1 MNNNKDTLQD
11 TFMQVVRLNF
21 KRAYELLTKIDIH
34 PGQQHLLMHLAE
46 DDGQSLK
53 ELTKKLE
60 IKPATVTVMVQR
72 MEKSGL
78 VVKKPDE
85 KDQRVSRIFITAK
98 GHDICKKIEKI
109 IEQMER
115 ECFEGFT
122 VEEKIIFRRL
132 LLQMRNNIEEKMKQE
147 E

>member
-1 MNNNKDTLQD
+1 MNDNGTLLD
-11 TFMQVVRLNF
+11 IFMQVMKLNF
-21 KRAYELLTKIDIH
+21 KRVYELLTKIDIH
-34 PGQQHLLMHLAE
+34 PGQQHLLMNLKE
-46 DDGQSLK
+46 NDGQSLK
-53 ELTKKLE
+53 ELAEKLE

-78 VVKKPDE
+78 VIKKSDE

-98 GHDICKKIEKI
+98 GHDICKKAEKLK
-109 IEQMER
+109 EQMER

-132 LLQMRNNIEEKMKQE
+132 LLEMGNNIEEKMKQE